1 MFNFSTIKLF
11 YLLYKIKMFKLT
23 IINKKDTNMNNFG
36 NTIRKLRIS
45 RRITQEQLAR
55 GLFNR
60 SSLSKI
66 EHEELEASYENQVQL
81 IRRLGLTP
89 NEFEYICDNY
99 HVNNKNQLLHRFF
112 NLENSNET
120 DKVEALLNDCIKYEN
135 DNDVSRIVKILQSVL
150 LLNQPRGINQAK
162 KLVQPIWFDYLA
174 KVDLLTITDIA
185 ILNTIL
191 YAFDYQTAKDIIKRI
206 NSEIDTH
213 YPFKKALKANTMLNI
228 SSIQMQQQKFESAA
242 STLIKLKPT
251 LKKLRQYDKLLV
263 ANIRISI
270 CEGNKA
276 TALKQVNLL
285 HQIDANRLA
294 TAMEQEIQEYL

>member
-1 MFNFSTIKLF
+1 
-11 YLLYKIKMFKLT
+11 
-23 IINKKDTNMNNFG
+23 MNNFG
-36 NTIRKLRIS
+36 NTIRKLRVS
-45 RRITQEQLAR
+45 RRITQEQLAKN
-55 GLFNR
+55 LFDR

-66 EHEELEASYENQVQL
+66 EREKLAASYENQIQL

-99 HVNNKNQLLHRFF
+99 HVSNKNQLLHRFF
-112 NLENSNET
+112 NLEHSGET
-120 DKVEALLNDCIKYEN
+120 DKVEALLDDCIKYEN
-135 DNDVSRIVKILQSVL
+135 DNDISRIIKVLQSVL
-150 LLNQPRGINQAK
+150 LLNQPRGISQAK
-162 KLVQPIWFDYLA
+162 KLVQPIWYDYLA

-206 NSEIDTH
+206 SNEIDTH
-213 YPFKKALKANTMLNI
+213 YPFKKALRANTMLNL
-228 SSIQMQQQKFESAA
+228 SSIQMQQQEFESAV
-242 STLIKLKPT
+242 STLINLKPA

-276 TALKQVNLL
+276 KALEQVNLL

>member
-1 MFNFSTIKLF
+1 
-11 YLLYKIKMFKLT
+11 
-23 IINKKDTNMNNFG
+23 MNNFG
-36 NTIRKLRIS
+36 NTIRKLRVS
-45 RRITQEQLAR
+45 RRITQEQLAKN
-55 GLFNR
+55 LFDR

-66 EHEELEASYENQVQL
+66 EREKLAASYENQIQL

-99 HVNNKNQLLHRFF
+99 HVSNKNQLLRRFF
-112 NLENSNET
+112 NLEHSGET
-120 DKVEALLNDCIKYEN
+120 DKVEALLDDCIKYEN
-135 DNDVSRIVKILQSVL
+135 DNDISRIIKVLQSVL
-150 LLNQPRGINQAK
+150 LLNQPRGISQAK
-162 KLVQPIWFDYLA
+162 KLVQPIWYDYLA

-206 NSEIDTH
+206 SNEIDTH
-213 YPFKKALKANTMLNI
+213 YPFKKALRANTMLNL
-228 SSIQMQQQKFESAA
+228 SSIQMQQQEFESAV
-242 STLIKLKPT
+242 STLINLKPA

-276 TALKQVNLL
+276 KALEQVNLL

>member
-1 MFNFSTIKLF
+1 
-11 YLLYKIKMFKLT
+11 
-23 IINKKDTNMNNFG
+23 MNNFG

-45 RRITQEQLAR
+45 RRITQEQLAKN
-55 GLFNR
+55 LFDR

-66 EHEELEASYENQVQL
+66 EHAKLAASYENQVQL

-99 HVNNKNQLLHRFF
+99 HVSRKNQLLQRFF
-112 NLENSNET
+112 NLEDSSET
-120 DKVEALLNDCIKYEN
+120 DKVEALLQDCTKYEN
-135 DNDVSRIVKILQSVL
+135 DNDISRIIKVLQSVL

-162 KLVQPIWFDYLA
+162 KLVQPIWYDYLA

-206 NSEIDTH
+206 SNEIDTH
-213 YPFKKALKANTMLNI
+213 YPFKKELRANTMLNL
-228 SSIQMQQQKFESAA
+228 SAIQMQQQKFESAA
-242 STLIKLKPT
+242 STLINLKPT

-276 TALKQVNLL
+276 EALKQVNLL

-294 TAMEQEIQEYL
+294 IALEQEIQQYL

>member
-1 MFNFSTIKLF
+1 
-11 YLLYKIKMFKLT
+11 
-23 IINKKDTNMNNFG
+23 MNNFG

-213 YPFKKALKANTMLNI
+213 YPFKKALKANTMLNL

>member
-1 MFNFSTIKLF
+1 
-11 YLLYKIKMFKLT
+11 
-23 IINKKDTNMNNFG
+23 MNNFG
-36 NTIRKLRIS
+36 NTIRKLRVS
-45 RRITQEQLAR
+45 RRITQEQLAKD
-55 GLFNR
+55 LFNR

-66 EHEELEASYENQVQL
+66 EHEQLETSYENQIQL

-112 NLENSNET
+112 NLEDSSET
-120 DKVEALLNDCIKYEN
+120 DKVEALLDDCIKYEN
-135 DNDVSRIVKILQSVL
+135 DNDISRIIKVLQSVL

-162 KLVQPIWFDYLA
+162 KLVQPIWYDYLA

-206 NSEIDTH
+206 SYEIDTH
-213 YPFKKALKANTMLNI
+213 YPFKKALRANIMLNL
-228 SSIQMQQQKFESAA
+228 SSIQMQQQEFESAV
-242 STLIKLKPT
+242 STLINLKPT

-276 TALKQVNLL
+276 KALEQVNLL

-294 TAMEQEIQEYL
+294 TALEQEIQEYL

>member
-1 MFNFSTIKLF
+1 
-11 YLLYKIKMFKLT
+11 
-23 IINKKDTNMNNFG
+23 MNNFG

-45 RRITQEQLAR
+45 RRITQEQLAKN
-55 GLFNR
+55 LFDR

-66 EHEELEASYENQVQL
+66 EHAKLAASYENQVQL

-99 HVNNKNQLLHRFF
+99 HVNNKNQLLQRFF
-112 NLENSNET
+112 NLEDSSET
-120 DKVEALLNDCIKYEN
+120 DKVEALLQDCTKYEN
-135 DNDVSRIVKILQSVL
+135 DNDISRIIKVLQSLL

-162 KLVQPIWFDYLA
+162 RLVQPIWYDYLA
-174 KVDLLTITDIA
+174 QVDFLTITDIA

-206 NSEIDTH
+206 SSEIDTH
-213 YPFKKALKANTMLNI
+213 YPFKKALRANTMLNL
-228 SSIQMQQQKFESAA
+228 SAIQMQQREFDLAVN
-242 STLIKLKPT
+242 TLIKLKPT

-276 TALKQVNLL
+276 EALKQVNLL

-294 TAMEQEIQEYL
+294 TALEQEIQEYL